1 MNPIAFSCD
10 AGHPEFK
17 TGGRDRRF
25 GRDVR
30 RHSFKIA
37 HLDRKHPATLLRGFR
52 RHKNWDTDLH
62 GSSQLGRRP
71 QPNESVEPL
80 LNMWGRLSRA
90 VPPER
95 S

>member
-1 MNPIAFSCD
+1 
-10 AGHPEFK
+10 
-17 TGGRDRRF
+17 
-25 GRDVR
+25 
-30 RHSFKIA
+30 
-37 HLDRKHPATLLRGFR
+37 LRGFR

>member
-1 MNPIAFSCD
+1 MNPIAFSRD

-37 HLDRKHPATLLRGFR
+37 HLD
-52 RHKNWDTDLH
+52 
-62 GSSQLGRRP
+62 
-71 QPNESVEPL
+71 
-80 LNMWGRLSRA
+80 
-90 VPPER
+90 
-95 S
+95 